1 MEAVTYDDEDDDDM
15 DPTDFM
21 EEGALEIDMEAEPD
35 QDASQ
40 EDHIELDQVPETSD
54 DNIVL
59 DTEEEATTE
68 ITAEITAEEV
78 SEELQ
83 IDEEMGETAEITE
96 MLADVVQELNEQVT
110 GSVEVEE
117 ESNHE

>member
-1 MEAVTYDDEDDDDM
+1 M

-21 EEGALEIDMEAEPD
+21 EEGALEIDMDAEPD
-35 QDASQ
+35 LSQ

-59 DTEEEATTE
+59 NSEEPVEDKNAEQDT
-68 ITAEITAEEV
+68 
-78 SEELQ
+78 EELQ

-96 MLADVVQELNEQVT
+96 MQEDVVQEQE
-110 GSVEVEE
+110 EVEDVE
-117 ESNHE
+117 EVDEVVENEEVVKETSEDQQE